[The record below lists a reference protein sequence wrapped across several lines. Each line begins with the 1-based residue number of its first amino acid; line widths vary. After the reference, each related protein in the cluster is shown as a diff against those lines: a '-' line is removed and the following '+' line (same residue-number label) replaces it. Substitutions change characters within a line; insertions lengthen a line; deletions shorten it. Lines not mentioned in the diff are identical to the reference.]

1 MRKRKKKQRPKWNS
15 KLGNFFCF
23 FQKSTNKQVKW
34 INKNGGDSPAF
45 SAMHHVIV
53 SETSTTDEITL
64 KVLFLFWR
72 WSIGQWLGGC
82 MDCQDRRGS
91 VASCTELHRAKD
103 SSDSNS
109 RFEMFI
115 IDKSLVD
122 GGIAWAVQCLPWWDI
137 QIKNIFMMEPNAVNQ
152 MSCVARKRP
161 TMNSGCVAK
170 GWLVNA
176 VKQWPLTDRF
186 EYIFLV
192 FCFA

>member
-91 VASCTELHRAKD
+91 VASCTEFPPKIHPIATRDLKCLLLTNRLLMEESHELSNVCLGEIFKSRT
-103 SSDSNS
+103 SSWWNPTPS
-109 RFEMFI
+109 I
-115 IDKSLVD
+115 K
-122 GGIAWAVQCLPWWDI
+122 WA
-137 QIKNIFMMEPNAVNQ
+137 A
-152 MSCVARKRP
+152 
-161 TMNSGCVAK
+161 
-170 GWLVNA
+170 WLVNVRLWTPVA
-176 VKQWPLTDRF
+176 LQRVGS
-186 EYIFLV
+186 
-192 FCFA
+192 